1 MTDRR
6 RSLFRWNR
14 ILHRDVGYF
23 CVALTL
29 VYVVSGIAVNH
40 IDDWNPNYVIARE
53 ERRFE
58 PIPVTDRETM
68 VRALVERLGLTEA
81 PKGAFRPDPGT
92 VELYYDG
99 WSVVADAPAGIA
111 KVERMRRRFA
121 LFEANELHLNRPKG
135 LWTWLADGYAVL
147 LGFLAVSGIFMLR
160 GRSGLFGRGKWF
172 LLAGL
177 ALPVI
182 FLIALRVLGPG
193 AASAGHGERS
203 ISGRSSA
210 PGPPGNARPAP

>member
-1 MTDRR
+1 VTDKR

-14 ILHRDVGYF
+14 ILHRDIGYF

-29 VYVVSGIAVNH
+29 VYVASGIAVNH
-40 IDDWNPNYVIARE
+40 IDDWNPNYVVSRE
-53 ERRFE
+53 VRRFE
-58 PIPVTDRETM
+58 PVPVTDRETM
-68 VRALVERLGLTEA
+68 ARELVSKLALPGPPNES
-81 PKGAFRPDPGT
+81 FRPSPEK
-92 VELYYDG
+92 VELFYDG
-99 WSVVADAPAGIA
+99 WSVVADAPAGVA
-111 KVERMRRRFA
+111 TVERTRRRFV

-160 GRSGLFGRGKWF
+160 GRSGFWGRGKWF

-182 FLIALRVLGPG
+182 FLIALRVLGPDG
-193 AASAGHGERS
+193 APGGHGERS
-203 ISGRSSA
+203 LNGRSSA
-210 PGPPGNARPAP
+210 PGSPGSGRPAP